1 MFEVRWNWSNSS
13 LCVVRASNYTGMR
26 VFGRVIDSVQRAGVN
41 DVLYSARN
49 VLLKKGTLTV
59 AHVYCLFSH
68 ALFSIGR
75 VSKGVNLSHSERSF
89 GPLEPHLSVCG
100 LVTVVR

>member
-1 MFEVRWNWSNSS
+1 MISSSLNKLHVIEFVFEVRWNWSNSS

-49 VLLKKGTLTV
+49 VLLKK
-59 AHVYCLFSH
+59 
-68 ALFSIGR
+68 I
-75 VSKGVNLSHSERSF
+75 HSQ
-89 GPLEPHLSVCG
+89 
-100 LVTVVR
+100 